1 MLKKSLKYIIPL
13 VFGGVL
19 LYFTFNGFDLKSLWI
34 SIGSA
39 DYKWIV
45 LSAVPMTF
53 AHLARARRWQLLLHP
68 LNRNPSLYRTF
79 LAVMAGYFANMLV
92 LRLGEVTRCGV
103 LQKTENVPIQEGIG
117 TVLVERVFDL
127 VMLAVVTGIAL
138 LVQWDKLSLFFI
150 SKLAQKEGSEVYE
163 SGMYYLLMMG
173 AGVVVVLALLSWSQ
187 RQRLAKIVFVRKTI
201 NFLLELW
208 TAALSIRKMDSPIEF
223 MFQTVVIWAGYF
235 FTLHIT
241 FFSLS
246 STAGL
251 GLLPAFLILVIGSF
265 GMVAPVQ
272 GGVGAYHFIVS
283 AGLIEIYQLS
293 VGDGLVA
300 ATLFH
305 ATQTIYTLLIGGICA
320 VIASF
325 LKPKVISK

>member
-1 MLKKSLKYIIPL
+1 LKYIIPL
-13 VFGGVL
+13 VFGGIL
-19 LYFTFNGFDLKSLWI
+19 LYFTFRGYDLKSLWI

-39 DYKWIV
+39 DYKWIL
-45 LSAVPMTF
+45 LSALPITI
-53 AHLARARRWQLLLHP
+53 AHLARARRWQLLLLP
-68 LNRNPSLYRTF
+68 LNRKPSLYRTF

-92 LRLGEVTRCGV
+92 PRLGEVTRCGV
-103 LQKTENVPIQEGIG
+103 LQKTDNVPIQEGIG

-127 VMLAVVTGIAL
+127 VMLAVVTGVAL

-150 SKLAQKEGSEVYE
+150 GKLAQKEGMKVEA
-163 SGMYYLLMMG
+163 SGANYLLFLG
-173 AGVVVVLALLSWSQ
+173 IVIVVVLSILVWALRKKL
-187 RQRLAKIVFVRKTI
+187 LKIVFVQKVI
-201 NFLLELW
+201 EFLKGLW
-208 TAALSIRKMDSPIEF
+208 IAVLSIRKMDSPIEF
-223 MFQTVVIWAGYF
+223 MFQTIVIWAGYF
-235 FTLHIT
+235 FSLYIT

-246 STAGL
+246 STEGL

-283 AGLIEIYQLS
+283 AGLIEIYRLS

-305 ATQTIYTLLIGGICA
+305 ASQTIYTLLIGGICA

-325 LKPKVISK
+325 LKPRVVA